1 MWEWAEFKCF
11 GVVTSTNQTLRFH
24 HNNIIVDLTQSKV
37 PSHHLHSV
45 VMVIKLT
52 NHSVVM
58 VIKLTNHY
66 HIIMLQGVELLT
78 RSCPTPLADQS
89 SASVESSTTTS
100 AWSSLRTLNLSY
112 NKLGVA
118 CGRGLAALLGHC
130 KGLQTLSLTSCRLA
144 PSTFAKDTGLC
155 EALKGNWRSINMGS
169 LNREENKSAFSSS

>member
-1 MWEWAEFKCF
+1 MFKCF
-11 GVVTSTNQTLRFH
+11 GVVTSTNQTLRCQHIMDFF
-24 HNNIIVDLTQSKV
+24 QSKT

-52 NHSVVM
+52 NH
-58 VIKLTNHY
+58 Y
-66 HIIMLQGVELLT
+66 HILQGVELLT
-78 RSCPTPLADQS
+78 RSCPAPLADQS
-89 SASVESSTTTS
+89 SVSAESSTTTS
-100 AWSSLRTLNLSY
+100 AWSSLRTLNLSD

-155 EALKGNWRSINMGS
+155 EALKGNERSINMGLQS
-169 LNREENKSAFSSS
+169 REENKSVFSSSWTVGGAYM